1 MEIDGNKTI
10 LRELASPCHGKSWNY
25 PPFPRKSQDKGG
37 GGNNGTNNTVN
48 PKSKARKI
56 FKIFLFNY
64 VLKQGLFFAKK
75 L

>member
-1 MEIDGNKTI
+1 MEIDGNKRI

-25 PPFPRKSQDKGG
+25 PPFSRKSLNKEGG
-37 GGNNGTNNTVN
+37 GVNGTNNFVN
-48 PKSKARKI
+48 PKIKARKI